1 MSTKTEIEK
10 KSEELTSKNEP
21 ENDGVEY
28 IEYNLQVRCTKAP
41 DGSRSCK
48 IQDITVIDPKNTQMA
63 PVESVEV
70 PQKDTAPTATTPV
83 IVPDDKKE
91 SGCSL
96 CEALEGAL
104 KENARAPAPRRLPP
118 SMRPR
123 RMIRA

>member
-1 MSTKTEIEK
+1 MSTNTEIEK

-21 ENDGVEY
+21 ENDGVECL
-28 IEYNLQVRCTKAP
+28 EYNFKVRCIKSR
-41 DGSRSCK
+41 DGTRSCE
-48 IQDITVIDPKNTQMA
+48 IQDITVIDPKNTQMTPA
-63 PVESVEV
+63 ESVEV
-70 PQKDTAPTATTPV
+70 PQKDKAPTATTPV

-91 SGCSL
+91 GGCSL

-104 KENARAPAPRRLPP
+104 KDNARAPAPRRLPP